1 MPPVTFIGSL
11 CKIHVVLCSKIAD
24 VHGIEVHDV
33 RNLFIFGHFSD
44 FYCITPEVSRGGQ
57 GGPIPRGLNH
67 WRGAK
72 KSQQCQKHFF
82 FKTVHLFPKDLMF
95 EHGGTKLVSFPRR
108 HLTSLRPC
116 TPRLSSQNGEIC
128 LQKYLHISGKL
139 SITKYLTQNAVDCIE
154 VI

>member
-11 CKIHVVLCSKIAD
+11 CKIHVVLCLKIAD
-24 VHGIEVHDV
+24 IHEIEVHDV

-44 FYCITPEVSRGGQ
+44 FCCITPEVSRGGKGAQ
-57 GGPIPRGLNH
+57 FHGVRITVGG
-67 WRGAK
+67 
-72 KSQQCQKHFF
+72 QKVATMSKALF
-82 FKTVHLFPKDLMF
+82 FKTVHLLPKNLRF
-95 EHGGTKLVSFPRR
+95 EHVGTKLVSFPRR

-116 TPRLSSQNGEIC
+116 TSRLSSQNGEIC

-139 SITKYLTQNAVDCIE
+139 SITNYLTQNAVDCIE

>member
-11 CKIHVVLCSKIAD
+11 CKIYVVLCSKIAD
-24 VHGIEVHDV
+24 VHRIEVHDV

-57 GGPIPRGLNH
+57 GGRITVGGEKVTTVSKTL
-67 WRGAK
+67 
-72 KSQQCQKHFF
+72 F
-82 FKTVHLFPKDLMF
+82 FKTVHLLPKDLRF

-116 TPRLSSQNGEIC
+116 TSRLSAKVAKFVYKNTCTSAVN
-128 LQKYLHISGKL
+128 
-139 SITKYLTQNAVDCIE
+139 YLT
-154 VI
+154 